1 MLPALISAGADI
13 LGGIMGSNS
22 AEKAANKQAALQKEF
37 AQNGIQW
44 KVEDAKAAG
53 LHPLAALGAQTLSY
67 SPIPV
72 GSDPLAAGI
81 SSAGQDISRAV
92 DATRSASGKIDAYGK
107 TVQDL
112 NIRRMGLE
120 NEILASKLA
129 TTRQTGGTPPMPT
142 AGDRHLIEGQAQSG
156 LVNRQPLKVDSNA
169 INQPSLEAGSITDMG
184 TSRTTDGWAPVMSK
198 DFKDRGE
205 EDLGAMISWNIRN
218 RILPSM
224 GFNYNPPKEIKLDNG
239 EMWYFNPI
247 KQQYQKWRP

>member
-1 MLPALISAGADI
+1 MIAELASAAGNVI
-13 LGGIMGSNS
+13 GSIIGGNT
-22 AEKAANKQAALQKEF
+22 AEKNAEKQAKLQKEF

-67 SPIPV
+67 SPVQV
-72 GSDPLAAGI
+72 GQDNLGAGLA
-81 SSAGQDISRAV
+81 SAGQDIGRAI
-92 DATRSASGKIDAYGK
+92 DATRSQSGKVDAYTK

-112 NIRRMGLE
+112 NVRRMGLE

-129 TTRQTGGTPPMPT
+129 TTHQTGGTPPMPT